1 MKYSPERREAILTKL
16 MAPHNRTVAELAQEE
31 GISEATLYNWRKQ
44 ARDQGRLL
52 PNQAS
57 TPEGWSSAEKFN
69 AVLETAALSETELA
83 EYCRR
88 GGAAVVNKPM
98 TSVPKH
104 PHSKQ
109 KSLKQNVNASRNWSV
124 NCVVKMPPWL
134 KRRPSWP
141 CEKKS
146 RRSGGTRKNDQCH
159 RSPPNC

>member
-1 MKYSPERREAILTKL
+1 MTEGAGVNRHVIKAGYYQTKPAHRKAGARQKNSMLSWKPLPYPKRNWPNIVAVVACMLSKY
-16 MAPHNRTVAELAQEE
+16 V
-31 GISEATLYNWRKQ
+31 
-44 ARDQGRLL
+44 
-52 PNQAS
+52 
-57 TPEGWSSAEKFN
+57 
-69 AVLETAALSETELA
+69 
-83 EYCRR
+83 

-109 KSLKQNVNASRNWSV
+109 KSLKQNVNASRNWSA

-146 RRSGGTRKNDQCH
+146 RRSGGTRKNDQRH